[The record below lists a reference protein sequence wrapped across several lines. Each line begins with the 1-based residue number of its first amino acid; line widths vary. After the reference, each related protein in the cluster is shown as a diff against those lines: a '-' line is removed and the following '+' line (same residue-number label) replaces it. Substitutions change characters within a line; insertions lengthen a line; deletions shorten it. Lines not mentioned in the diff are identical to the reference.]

1 MRRVPQRQIT
11 ILGGNRSAKIER
23 NARWG
28 WYCGTLVMGLER
40 TSWLGILLLVSAF
53 GSGSPGQPETPLE
66 FERDIRPIL
75 ADACLRCHGPDG
87 GARKANLRLD
97 LQTGLFGSTRD
108 ALDAKRDPS
117 LPARIVAPSHT
128 DLSELFRR
136 VSSTDDDERMPPPAA
151 LRQLAPAEIEKLRQ
165 WIAEGAPWSGH
176 WAFQPLRKGE
186 PPAPSASSAASTVRN
201 PIDAFV
207 LNMLAEQ
214 KLTPVAEAD
223 RRTLL
228 RRASLD
234 LTGLPPTPEEAAA
247 FIADRS
253 ADAFEHQVD
262 RLLASPRF
270 GEHMAQSWLEAA
282 RYADSNGFQLDLDRT
297 AWPWRD
303 WVVDAFN
310 ANEPFD
316 QFTLEQLAGDLLPEA
331 TQPQILASAFN
342 RNHPINGEGGREVEE
357 SRTDYVHDRVDAT
370 SEIWLGLTFACA
382 QCHDH
387 KYDPIPQRDYYRFF
401 AYFNSVDETGGADQ
415 GDMAPLLEYT
425 DAAKR
430 ALKVMVMRDRSE
442 PRATHVLL
450 RGAWDKPGEEVEAG
464 TPSALAALEGAPK
477 DRLGLARWIVDPSN
491 PLTARVAVN
500 RLWQKAFGEGLVH
513 TLDNF
518 GAQGENATH
527 PQLLDW
533 LARRYIDSGWDTK
546 ALLRLMVTS
555 ATYRR
560 SSACSPELR
569 EADPQ
574 NRWLARASRFR
585 LPAAVLRDQAL
596 FAAGLLV
603 EKQGGPPVKP
613 YHPSG
618 VWEDVSFGRLIYAQG
633 SGEDLYRRSLYT
645 FWRRTAAPANLFDVS
660 LRQRCSLRVIRTN
673 TPLQAL
679 VLMNDPTYAEAGAA
693 LAQRALSEGGTDD
706 NTRMV
711 WAFEVLLARSP
722 SMVELRT
729 LALRVKSLRSYY
741 ADHKDEAS
749 SVACAGARP
758 DPPVTE
764 QLEIAAWAGVMSVLL
779 NLDETLSRE

>member
-1 MRRVPQRQIT
+1 MEHKQGRGCYRGDIV
-11 ILGGNRSAKIER
+11 K
-23 NARWG
+23 RW
-28 WYCGTLVMGLER
+28 TR
-40 TSWLGILLLVSAF
+40 IRWLGILALCSASAPSL
-53 GSGSPGQPETPLE
+53 GGDAPEELE

-97 LQTGLFGSTRD
+97 LQAGLFGGTRD
-108 ALDAKRDPS
+108 ALDLKRDPA
-117 LPARIVAPSHT
+117 LPARIVEPSHT
-128 DLSELFRR
+128 DQSELFRR

-151 LRQLAPAEIEKLRQ
+151 LRQLTPAEIEKLRQ
-165 WIAEGAPWSGH
+165 WIAEGAPWSEH
-176 WAFQPLRKGE
+176 WAFRPLRKDE
-186 PPAPSASSAASTVRN
+186 APVLAASSAAAAVRN
-201 PIDAFV
+201 PIDPFV
-207 LNMLAEQ
+207 LAKLAEQ
-214 KLTPVAEAD
+214 KLEPTPEAD
-223 RRTLL
+223 RRTLI
-228 RRASLD
+228 RRVSLD
-234 LTGLPPTPEEAAA
+234 LSGLPPTPAEVAA
-247 FIADRS
+247 FLSDES
-253 ADAFEHQVD
+253 VQAFEHQVD

-303 WVVDAFN
+303 WVVEAFN

-331 TQPQILASAFN
+331 TQNQILASAFN

-450 RGAWDKPGEEVEAG
+450 RGAWDKPGDEVEAG
-464 TPSALAALEGAPK
+464 TPSALPALDGAPK
-477 DRLGLARWIVDPSN
+477 NRLGLARWIVDPSN

-500 RLWQKAFGEGLVH
+500 RLWQKVFGEGLVR

-527 PQLLDW
+527 PELLDW

-546 ALLRLMVTS
+546 AMLRLMVTS

-560 SSACSPELR
+560 ASACSRALR

-585 LPAAVLRDQAL
+585 LPSAVLRDQAL
-596 FAAGLLV
+596 LAAGLLV
-603 EKQGGPPVKP
+603 EKQFGPPVKP
-613 YHPSG
+613 YHPGG
-618 VWEDVSFGRLIYAQG
+618 VWEDVSFGRLSYAQG

-679 VLMNDPTYAEAGAA
+679 VLMNDPTYAEASAA
-693 LAQRALSEGGTDD
+693 LAQRALSEGGIDD
-706 NTRMV
+706 EARIAWT
-711 WAFEVLLARSP
+711 FEVLLARSP
-722 SMVELRT
+722 SPVELRT
-729 LALRVKSLRSYY
+729 LVSRTRSLRGYY
-741 ADHKDEAS
+741 AGHKDEAL

-758 DPPVTE
+758 DPPVAE
-764 QLEIAAWAGVMSVLL
+764 QVEIAAWAGVMSVLL
-779 NLDETLSRE
+779 NLDEALSRE